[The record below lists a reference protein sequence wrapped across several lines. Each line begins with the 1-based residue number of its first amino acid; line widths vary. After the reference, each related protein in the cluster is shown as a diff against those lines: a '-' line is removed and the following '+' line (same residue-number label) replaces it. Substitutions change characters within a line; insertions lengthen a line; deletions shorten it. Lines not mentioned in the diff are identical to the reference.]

1 MTTSMLGMASRNWWV
16 FVLRG
21 VLAILFGIVAWV
33 WPGLTVSALVLLFG
47 AYAFVNGIFA
57 VIAGIASFGENR
69 RWWAELLV
77 GIAGIILGILT
88 FFWPGVTALALL
100 YLIAAWAIV
109 TGVFEII
116 AAIELR
122 KAIDNEWLL
131 GIGGVLS
138 VIFGLILIFFPGS
151 GAISLVW
158 VIGIYAIIFGV
169 TLIALG
175 FRLRNSG
182 DTSTTTTTSTTARL
196 P

>member
-33 WPGLTVSALVLLFG
+33 WPGLTVSALVILFG

-57 VIAGIASFGENR
+57 VFAGIASFGENR

-109 TGVFEII
+109 SGVFEIG

-131 GIGGVLS
+131 GIGGVVS

-169 TLIALG
+169 LLIALG
-175 FRLRNSG
+175 FRLRNVPAP
-182 DTSTTTTTSTTARL
+182 DTTPIR
-196 P
+196 

>member
-1 MTTSMLGMASRNWWV
+1 MATSMLGMASRNWWI

-21 VLAILFGIVAWV
+21 VLAVLFGIVAWI
-33 WPGLTVSALVLLFG
+33 WPGLTVAALVILFG

-57 VIAGIASFGENR
+57 VIAGIASFGENQ

-88 FFWPGVTALALL
+88 FIWPGVTALALL

-138 VIFGLILIFFPGS
+138 VIFGLILIIFPGS

-182 DTSTTTTTSTTARL
+182 DSLTTTTRT

>member
-1 MTTSMLGMASRNWWV
+1 MTTPMLGMVSRNWWV

-33 WPGLTVSALVLLFG
+33 WPGLTVTAFVFLFG

-57 VIAGIASFGENR
+57 IINGIASFGENR

-77 GIAGIILGILT
+77 GIAGIVLGFLT
-88 FFWPGVTALALL
+88 FVWPRVTALALL

-109 TGVFEII
+109 SGVFEII

-122 KAIDNEWLL
+122 KAITNEWLL
-131 GIGGVLS
+131 GLGGVLS
-138 VIFGLILIFFPGS
+138 VLFGLILIVFPGS

-158 VIGIYAIIFGV
+158 VIGIYAIIFGA

-175 FRLRNSG
+175 LRLRNVPVS
-182 DTSTTTTTSTTARL
+182 DTSRL